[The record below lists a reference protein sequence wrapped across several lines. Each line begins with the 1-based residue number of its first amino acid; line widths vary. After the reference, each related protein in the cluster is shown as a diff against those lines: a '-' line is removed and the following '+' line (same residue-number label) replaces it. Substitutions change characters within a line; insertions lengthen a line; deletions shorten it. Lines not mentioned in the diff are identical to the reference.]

1 MFQPGSQ
8 TKGFEERQAAM
19 QISLLVLTT
28 IFFYFVCSA
37 LILSYILG
45 SEALHFER
53 LLMSSIFVDMRIPAF
68 KSTRS
73 FKFFLAV
80 FGFLF
85 VVTGS
90 LSALITF
97 AASQQRAAYAYQSS
111 NCTLDGQLSQS
122 PSLAQTRSD
131 VGQVLSIIVAL
142 VGGVYFLYCSFCDG
156 ALLGLPSRF
165 SFQDRTLENM
175 SKISQMKTISV
186 KTLTQVSRAFV
197 SGAHLATR
205 NTKKAYSQKQIA
217 FFKRRLGSAAHVFAC
232 ALVVDVK
239 RMLAIERAAYVPH
252 LCGITHYELFWLR
265 RFPLGR

>member
-1 MFQPGSQ
+1 
-8 TKGFEERQAAM
+8 M
-19 QISLLVLTT
+19 QISLLVLST
-28 IFFYFVCSA
+28 IFFYFVFSA
-37 LILSYILG
+37 LWLSYILG
-45 SEALHFER
+45 SEAVHFER
-53 LLMSSIFVDMRIPAF
+53 LLMNSIFVDMRIPAF
-68 KSTRS
+68 KSTCS

-90 LSALITF
+90 LSGLITF
-97 AASQQRAAYAYQSS
+97 TASQQRAAYAAYQSS

-165 SFQDRTLENM
+165 SFQDRTLDNM

-186 KTLTQVSRAFV
+186 KALTQVSRAFV

-205 NTKKAYSQKQIA
+205 NTKKAYSEKQIA

-232 ALVVDVK
+232 ALVVDEK
-239 RMLAIERAAYVPH
+239 RMLAIEGAAYVPH
-252 LCGITHYELFWLR
+252 LCGIMHYSLFWLR